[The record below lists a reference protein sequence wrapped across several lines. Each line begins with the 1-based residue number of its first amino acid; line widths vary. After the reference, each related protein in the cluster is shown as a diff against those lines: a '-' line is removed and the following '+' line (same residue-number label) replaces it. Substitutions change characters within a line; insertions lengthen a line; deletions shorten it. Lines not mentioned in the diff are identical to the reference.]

1 MPTVSEKQASEFIE
15 SKVSESTAGLSF
27 GPPVDVTSLAE
38 DFIAYSQRMRAQAE
52 TPRKPMTG
60 NVRVTKQ
67 AGLIT
72 SIEIDEQWAR
82 ARSAR
87 IIVDAILAEANRHEP
102 DRPENDMLFA
112 AMSVPSRLTERS

>member
-1 MPTVSEKQASEFIE
+1 
-15 SKVSESTAGLSF
+15 
-27 GPPVDVTSLAE
+27 
-38 DFIAYSQRMRAQAE
+38 
-52 TPRKPMTG
+52 MTG
-60 NVRVTKQ
+60 NVRVTRQ

-102 DRPENDMLFA
+102 DRPENDMLFV
-112 AMSVPSRLTERS
+112 AMSVLSRLTERS